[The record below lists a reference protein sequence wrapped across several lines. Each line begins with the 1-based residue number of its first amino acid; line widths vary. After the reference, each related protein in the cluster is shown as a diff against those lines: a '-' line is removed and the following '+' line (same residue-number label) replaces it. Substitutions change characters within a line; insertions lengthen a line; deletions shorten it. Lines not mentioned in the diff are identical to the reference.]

1 MKQWVSTSPG
11 RRRDSTSLRRGRRVI
26 EMRHDRKAGFLGDL
40 DRHVERCDAVCSAGD
55 PADAHFHA
63 HDQIAVLV
71 DDAHALGRI
80 EQPDIHAL
88 PDHHRLAEGKDAGEG
103 DIQIGQDADGRRLDH
118 VAAKSGKVA
127 GTGASGIDQ
136 GGGAAAPGD
145 GGSIDADRGT
155 APIDVGMKVDQ
166 PGRNEK
172 TADVAGVARRV
183 IDALADRD
191 DFPFGK
197 SNVAS
202 GVDPLRRI
210 DEVTAAQNEIKHGP
224 PFSVS
229 PHYTLR

>member
-1 MKQWVSTSPG
+1 
-11 RRRDSTSLRRGRRVI
+11 
-26 EMRHDRKAGFLGDL
+26 MRHDWKASFLGDL
-40 DRHVERCDAVCSAGD
+40 DRHIERCDAVRSAGH
-55 PADAHFHA
+55 PADAHFDA
-63 HDQIAVLV
+63 YDQIAVLA

-103 DIQIGQDADGRRLDH
+103 DIQIGQDADGRRLYDM
-118 VAAKSGKVA
+118 AAKSGKVA

-136 GGGAAAPGD
+136 GGRAAASGD
-145 GGSIDADRGT
+145 GGSIDADRSA
-155 APIDVGMKVDQ
+155 APIDVGMKIDQ
-166 PGRNEK
+166 PGRDEK
-172 TADVAGVARRV
+172 TADVAGVACRL

-191 DFPFGK
+191 DFAVGK
-197 SNVAS
+197 SDVAF

-210 DEVTAAQNEIKHGP
+210 DEVTAAQDEIKHGP